1 MPKRERTPTSKD
13 FVPLMLRLLPD
24 LHEWLKAQSEN
35 ERRSLNSQV
44 AVMLQSLRDDDER
57 TVAPDSPPT

>member
-1 MPKRERTPTSKD
+1 MSKRERTPTSKD
-13 FVPLMLRLLPD
+13 FVPLMLRLPPD

-44 AVMLQSLRDDDER
+44 AVMLQSLRDDDKR
-57 TVAPDSPPT
+57 TVTTDTPT